1 MEYIKTNLGVELGRI
16 FSFED
21 EHTKENEIKKRE
33 QLREKM
39 KAWENDTDDFL
50 KIYLWT
56 QDNSLKNVE
65 EVSQVL
71 FEKFKSELKTAAEE
85 CHRFIFDITAM
96 YFDTDENGNI
106 TETSEFA
113 RHLLS
118 MAYNRVTGKAE
129 ETEPAKIL
137 LENIS
142 KKPENYIFP
151 NDKISNCLTEWN
163 IDGIQNPIRELS
175 IDAKKKAVSYITF
188 DFDEAAK
195 ATDLSEFTLNFN
207 EFDKQVQDAV
217 VSLMKAGNIIITA
230 QQIYR
235 TLTGNSGARMTENW
249 ATNIQ
254 LSMNKF
260 NSVRVTADLSETAKI
275 YPKLDIRKIIDQEHL
290 MDFKKVTIE
299 TKNGTVITGYQMYSY
314 PILYTIA
321 DLKGLVGCFDMKLL
335 ENGKTTNSIDNTELK
350 IYLLKR
356 INAMKHATAK
366 MRNSILFETLY
377 NALSRTT
384 QKEKRTTR
392 ENTDKLLMQFVADNV
407 IAGFKIEN
415 SGRTPHRII
424 ISLNNEIHTSE

>member
-1 MEYIKTNLGVELGRI
+1 MDYIKTNLGVELGRI
-16 FSFED
+16 FPFED
-21 EHTKENEIKKRE
+21 ERTKENELKNRE

-39 KAWENDTDDFL
+39 KGWENDTDDFL
-50 KIYLWT
+50 KNYLWT
-56 QDNSLKNVE
+56 KDNSIKDVK
-65 EVSQVL
+65 EVSQDL
-71 FEKFKSELKTAAEE
+71 FEKFKSELKKAAEE
-85 CHRFIFDITAM
+85 CHRFIFDISAM
-96 YFDTDENGNI
+96 YFDRDESGNI
-106 TETSEFA
+106 TEASEFA

-118 MAYNRVTGKAE
+118 MAYERAAGNVVE
-129 ETEPAKIL
+129 IETAKIL
-137 LENIS
+137 FESIS

-151 NDKISNCLTEWN
+151 NDKISNCLTELT
-163 IDGIQNPIRELS
+163 IDGEEQPVRELS
-175 IDAKKKAVSYITF
+175 IDAKKKVISYITF
-188 DFDEAAK
+188 DFDEVAK

-249 ATNIQ
+249 ATNIH

-260 NSVRVTADLSETAKI
+260 NSVRVTANLEDAAKI
-275 YPKLDIRKIIDQEHL
+275 YPKLEINKIIDQEHL
-290 MDFKKVTIE
+290 MDFKKVTVE
-299 TKNGTVITGYQMYSY
+299 TKNGTTITGYKMYAY

-356 INAMKHATAK
+356 INAMKHATTK
-366 MRNSILFETLY
+366 MRNSILLETLY

-392 ENTDKLLMQFVADNV
+392 ENTEKLLLQFVADKV
-407 IAGFKIEN
+407 ITDFKIEIK
-415 SGRTPHRII
+415 GRSPYKII
-424 ISLNNEIHTSE
+424 ITLNDMQST